1 MQNTIAAFNEV
12 NKAEKHLEA
21 LKHRRPYVIINGERV
36 TYSYEIERRLFDEGV
51 ESIEVFNYVSEGE
64 LTAAENAVREAR
76 ERYNE
81 LASTV
86 IVYKNGK
93 LADVYDSRKPRE
105 ENADESECYY
115 GSDRYFEDGYEAGY
129 ICY

>member
-1 MQNTIAAFNEV
+1 MNVITALNNLNQ
-12 NKAEKHLEA
+12 AEKRLET
-21 LKHRRPYVIINGERV
+21 LKRRHPYIIVNGERV
-36 TYSYEIERRLFDEGV
+36 PYSYEIECRLFDEGV
-51 ESIEVFNYVSEGE
+51 ESIKVFNYVSEDE
-64 LTAAENAVREAR
+64 LIAAENAMHEAR
-76 ERYNE
+76 ERYSE

-115 GSDRYFEDGYEAGY
+115 GSDLYFEDGYEAGY
-129 ICY
+129 QCY

>member
-1 MQNTIAAFNEV
+1 MQNTIAALNEV

-21 LKHRRPYVIINGERV
+21 LKHRRPYIIINGERV

-51 ESIEVFNYVSEGE
+51 ESIKVFNYVSESE
-64 LTAAENAVREAR
+64 LAAAENAVREAR

-81 LASTV
+81 LINAV
-86 IVYKNGK
+86 LVYKNGK
-93 LADVYDSRKPRE
+93 LVDIYDSRKPFD
-105 ENADESECYY
+105 ENTDEDESYY